1 MKGDLHIHSSI
12 SDCNYSIEDIVKKAK
27 ENGVTHISITDHDTI
42 LGIEEALKHGKKYGV
57 EVIPGVEISAYDYKR
72 ERKVHILGYKNLG
85 ENVKKICEEI
95 PKKREELSRKYF
107 DEIKKKGYDIS
118 WERIKKY
125 SGKTGVFKQHI
136 VIDLIK
142 QGYTEKI
149 YGELYQ
155 KLFKEET
162 SIKDMEYIDVYKV
175 IKAIKQDG
183 GIAIMAHS
191 SLYKNEKLITELICE
206 GLDGIEIYHPKH
218 SKRDIELLEE
228 IAKENNLLITGGT
241 DFHGDI
247 DSKYIEIGSFYCE
260 EKSLKKI
267 V

>member
-12 SDCNYSIEDIVKKAK
+12 SDCNYSIEDIMKKAK

-42 LGIEEALKHGKKYGV
+42 LGVEEALKQGEKYGI

-72 ERKVHILGYKNLG
+72 GRKVHILGYKNLG
-85 ENVKKICEEI
+85 ENVEKICEEI
-95 PKKREELSRKYF
+95 PQKREELSKKYF

-118 WERIKKY
+118 WERIKNY

-175 IKAIKQDG
+175 IQAIKQDG
-183 GIAIMAHS
+183 GIAIMAHPAI
-191 SLYKNEKLITELICE
+191 YKNEELIE
-206 GLDGIEIYHPKH
+206 ELIPYGLDGIEVYHPKH
-218 SKRDIELLEE
+218 SLENINLLKDITKR
-228 IAKENNLLITGGT
+228 NNLLSTGGT

-247 DSKYIEIGSFYCE
+247 DSKYIEIGSFYCKE
-260 EKSLKKI
+260 ESLKKI